1 MLGMSK
7 GSTHLTLRQLE
18 IFREAARLGNFRDAS
33 KALRISPTAIGQ
45 TVADLERSLGENV
58 RLFDRSQ
65 TGSQLTDA
73 GRVLLEHGDRMLLE
87 EAAARRAI
95 SNLFNGPTDAYR
107 PVRIAYE
114 PLVAGLV
121 GNGAYALIHNN
132 DLPVRPFEVDAVEAD
147 HETVVRNV
155 QSGEVDLGIS
165 YMAGE
170 PNPAAGEYPVVVSP
184 LVLIASNRG
193 VYHARGFGKQY
204 SLTANESQRFAI
216 PSKRSTNPG
225 MRELRAL
232 IDRYFLEQSFSP
244 VVSFEGTTA
253 SSVLAMVNTGRMVTL
268 NYTIVLHD
276 DLHANKG
283 VTLHTDLRAVPLV
296 PPTNQEATLVVLLK
310 KGARPSFGASSF
322 ANAFLLA
329 NKLEPLVALP
339 EAPAPKPLPWPRRRA
354 HHAEA
359 LRALG
364 PPGGACHPTRRLPS
378 ASERRA
384 R

>member
-1 MLGMSK
+1 MHAMPK
-7 GSTHLTLRQLE
+7 GSMHLTLRQLE

-58 RLFDRSQ
+58 RLFERSQ

-95 SNLFNGPTDAYR
+95 SNLLNDATDSHR

-165 YMAGE
+165 YAAGD
-170 PNPAAGEYPVVVSP
+170 PNPPLVDVYPVVASP
-184 LVLIASNRG
+184 LLLIASNRG
-193 VYHARGFGKQY
+193 TYHARFDKRC
-204 SLTANESQRFAI
+204 SLTALESQRFAM
-216 PSKRSTNPG
+216 PSKRSANPG

-244 VVSFEGTTA
+244 VISFEGTTA

-283 VTLHTDLRAVPLV
+283 VALHTDLRAVPLV
-296 PPTNQEATLVVLLK
+296 PPTNHEVTLVVMLK

-339 EAPAPKPLPWPRRRA
+339 EAPAPKPLPWTTK
-354 HHAEA
+354 E
-359 LRALG
+359 
-364 PPGGACHPTRRLPS
+364 
-378 ASERRA
+378 
-384 R
+384 